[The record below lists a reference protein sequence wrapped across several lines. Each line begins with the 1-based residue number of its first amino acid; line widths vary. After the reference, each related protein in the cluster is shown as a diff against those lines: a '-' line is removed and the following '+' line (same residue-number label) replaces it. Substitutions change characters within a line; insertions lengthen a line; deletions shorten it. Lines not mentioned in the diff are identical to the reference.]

1 MDSSTDP
8 SELYHAS
15 MGYASQLGREYRAL
29 REQMLSA
36 GIQNPHLAITELQ
49 LFAHYHSVASKGPR
63 PGGLSPETMPDNQTI
78 SEALY
83 TASIIHECIR
93 LGDFVEMLTHSATVN
108 HGGGLL
114 KRKERVWAN
123 PSYYG
128 HKMGIALADGT
139 PVGVSVQSATFSTSR
154 AFGDIRPLKDISVI
168 DAVAVLSPD
177 ESTLIVEL
185 LHRGAKIGPITLI
198 LNSGDFK
205 AATTADVLTLA
216 GDTMYARNTLESPD
230 KVKPVASILK
240 LQDGRGEIT
249 LPPYSLTRITMKR

>member
-1 MDSSTDP
+1 MKGADPTIEIMGCGDKTYKNNRWNLQLIETAGQKLKCVTDHILTGGSVDSSTDP

-15 MGYASQLGREYRAL
+15 MGYASQLGREYRDL

-49 LFAHYHSVASKGPR
+49 LFAHFHSVASKGQR

-128 HKMGIALADGT
+128 HEMGIALAGGT
-139 PVGVSVQSATFSTSR
+139 PVGVSVQSATYSTHRS
-154 AFGDIRPLKDISVI
+154 FGDIQPMSGIPVI

-177 ESTLIVEL
+177 DSTLTMEL
-185 LHRGAKIGPITLI
+185 LHRGAKTGPISLM
-198 LNSGDFK
+198 LDSGDFK
-205 AATTADVLTLA
+205 PATT
-216 GDTMYARNTLESPD
+216 S
-230 KVKPVASILK
+230 
-240 LQDGRGEIT
+240 
-249 LPPYSLTRITMKR
+249 